1 MNEEVEKI
9 ISRLEYVQHLIE
21 QKRYSEANSK
31 LYSTQEDLRYLKEC
45 VCY

>member
-21 QKRYSEANSK
+21 QKRYSEANSD
-31 LYSTQEDLRYLKEC
+31 LYSAQEDLRYLKEC